1 MPHDG
6 VRCASCDDAEEVSSG
21 ALTYFFLEFQMC
33 VSCSVVRVDKYST
46 GPGGLRSARRARK
59 SPDDVKVV
67 LYTPRWRR
75 VGSARVDPSAY
86 ALGRAL
92 YCLGENALH
101 FIRLLFIQRSWLLIS
116 NYVGACVQ
124 GPPLSKIMECVPPF
138 GGHRLHPD
146 DVLGRRY
153 QTDMR
158 PS

>member
-33 VSCSVVRVDKYST
+33 VSCSVVRGWTSI
-46 GPGGLRSARRARK
+46 LRARVACARPVARK

-75 VGSARVDPSAY
+75 VGSERVDPSAY

-101 FIRLLFIQRSWLLIS
+101 FIRLLF
-116 NYVGACVQ
+116 NDHGC
-124 GPPLSKIMECVPPF
+124 
-138 GGHRLHPD
+138 
-146 DVLGRRY
+146 
-153 QTDMR
+153 
-158 PS
+158 